1 MRRTRNDWVS
11 MSQCYYCN
19 LELKEAYKLKNVFTC
34 IECRGFLEKHL
45 KNTNRQDD
53 IDYVQ
58 ECLRKAH
65 LRALKTP
72 HWSDEE
78 LKNVSSNFANEIQ
91 SLLKE
96 KKLTLQRLG
105 KQYSK
110 RGDCNY
116 CKQPFI
122 SNRPWQ
128 LYCSPECRKANWARD
143 EEQEQFIHV
152 EKRRLKDIKCVQ
164 CRVEFNAYTS
174 RQMYCSLACKQRA
187 YRTRIKVTT
196 DDDA

>member
-1 MRRTRNDWVS
+1 MRRTRNDWVP

-19 LELKEAYKLKNVFTC
+19 LELKESYKFRDIFTC
-34 IECRGFLEKHL
+34 IECQEFLRKRP
-45 KNTNRQDD
+45 KSTNRQDD
-53 IDYVQ
+53 IDYIQ

-78 LKNVSSNFANEIQ
+78 LKYVSDNFAHEIQ
-91 SLLKE
+91 NLLKE
-96 KKLTLQRLG
+96 KKQTLQRLG

-110 RGDCNY
+110 RGDCSY

-143 EEQEQFIHV
+143 NDDEQFTHV
-152 EKRRLKDIKCVQ
+152 ERRRSRDTKCIQ
-164 CRVEFNAYTS
+164 CEKEFNAYTS
-174 RQMYCSLACKQRA
+174 KQIYCSLACKQRA
-187 YRTRIKVTT
+187 YRQRKILR
-196 DDDA
+196 